1 MSATGEALK
10 ARGLRFKAEYVME
23 DKLPSGPPTGFYPD
37 WMRGFWQMPIIGPQP
52 DRWESS
58 GDWET
63 DCRTT
68 IGEAQRQAHAFIEQ
82 LQSRGFR
89 DPMPVKENYCFDM
102 NAPDYKR
109 ELAKSSKLFEERK
122 MNGPPCRIPFE
133 GGVAWRKRWKSH
145 RRWLMTIMSTATA
158 GG

>member
-63 DCRTT
+63 DCRAT
-68 IGEAQRQAHAFIEQ
+68 IGEAQRQAHEFIEQ
-82 LQSRGFR
+82 LQRSGSTR
-89 DPMPVKENYCFDM
+89 DPMPAKENYCFDM

-109 ELAKSSKLFEERK
+109 ELAKAFLKLSGLVGDGYWNAHFKLAEK
-122 MNGPPCRIPFE
+122 HGIDLGVLDRIIE
-133 GGVAWRKRWKSH
+133 
-145 RRWLMTIMSTATA
+145 II
-158 GG
+158 